1 MRIYSEQVSI
11 QTKIP
16 LVEKFPRSGGLNTMK
31 LIHIL
36 VIALA
41 ISAGILFPASAAGD
55 PTVQISEYQVNPP
68 IMMPDSLGTI
78 TVVVKNT
85 ASTASIKENAGVFA
99 NDFTTTKVT
108 DINVNIENVQ
118 LEGKGILVISKDF
131 ERVGELGPGQSL
143 PLTFT
148 IRAPPV
154 TGMYYPEVWV
164 DTTGGRSTRFPIPV
178 NVNTP
183 VGIQKRAIMI
193 VESSLPDTVNPGDEI
208 PVMLVV
214 RNGGETSTDDVT
226 IRINNVSNMIA
237 PKTTDFYHI
246 GAINANDSRMV
257 NLVLLSD
264 RNTPPGLVRV
274 PVTLQYNWIDGSGH
288 VETTSID
295 VMMKGKAELG
305 FVSVE
310 TSPRR
315 VIANQPFDLT
325 IRIENTGTGEAKQV
339 VATVDL
345 PMTGTKQAF
354 IGKIKP
360 GNDAPAVFSLDGAK
374 GGTYEYTTIITYVDD
389 LGTHTISSPMSVRV
403 IPEDNTGMFL
413 LVLLIIIVGGILAY
427 RYWYLPRKNGNGALP
442 WVKKS

>member
-1 MRIYSEQVSI
+1 
-11 QTKIP
+11 
-16 LVEKFPRSGGLNTMK
+16 MK
-31 LIHIL
+31 LIYLL

-41 ISAGILFPASAAGD
+41 ITAGMVLPASAAGD
-55 PTVQISEYQVNPP
+55 PTVQISEYKVSPS

-78 TVVVKNT
+78 TIVVKNT
-85 ASTASIKENAGVFA
+85 ASSATMKENAGVIA
-99 NDFTTTKVT
+99 NDFATTKVT

-118 LEGKGILVISKDF
+118 LEGKGVLVISKDF
-131 ERVGELGPGQSL
+131 ERVGEIGPGQSL

-148 IRAPPV
+148 IRAPPE
-154 TGMYYPEVWV
+154 TGMYYPEVWI
-164 DTTGGRSTRFPIPV
+164 DTTGGRSTRYPIPV

-183 VGIQKRAIMI
+183 VGIQKKAIMI

-208 PVMLVV
+208 PVLLTV
-214 RNGGETSTDDVT
+214 RNGGETRTDDVT
-226 IRINNVSNMIA
+226 VRINNVSSMIA
-237 PKTTDFYHI
+237 PKKTDLYHL
-246 GAINANDSRMV
+246 GAINANDSRTV

-264 RNTPPGLVRV
+264 RNTPTGLVRV

-295 VMMKGKAELG
+295 VLMKGKAELG
-305 FVSVE
+305 FVSVD

-339 VATVDL
+339 VATTDL
-345 PMTGTKQAF
+345 PMTGTTQSF

-374 GGTYEYTTIITYVDD
+374 GGTYEYTTVITYVDD
-389 LGTHTISSPMSVRV
+389 LGTHTISSKMSVRV
-403 IPEDNTGMFL
+403 IPEDNTGMFI
-413 LVLLIIIVGGILAY
+413 LVLLIIIAGGILAY
-427 RYWYLPRKNGNGALP
+427 KYWYLPKKNGAGALP
-442 WVKKS
+442 WVKKN

>member
-1 MRIYSEQVSI
+1 
-11 QTKIP
+11 
-16 LVEKFPRSGGLNTMK
+16 MK

-41 ISAGILFPASAAGD
+41 IIAGMVLPASAAGD
-55 PTVQISEYQVNPP
+55 PTVQISEYKVSPS

-78 TVVVKNT
+78 TIVVKNT
-85 ASTASIKENAGVFA
+85 ASSATMKENAGVIA
-99 NDFTTTKVT
+99 NDFATTKVT

-118 LEGKGILVISKDF
+118 LEGKGVLVISKDF
-131 ERVGELGPGQSL
+131 ERVGEIGPGQSL

-148 IRAPPV
+148 IRAPPE
-154 TGMYYPEVWV
+154 TGMYYPEVWI
-164 DTTGGRSTRFPIPV
+164 DTTGGRSTRYPIPV

-183 VGIQKRAIMI
+183 VGIQKKAIMI

-208 PVMLVV
+208 PVLLTV

-226 IRINNVSNMIA
+226 LRINNVSSMIA
-237 PKTTDFYHI
+237 PKKTDLYHL
-246 GAINANDSRMV
+246 GAINANDSRTV

-264 RNTPPGLVRV
+264 RNTPTGLVRV

-295 VMMKGKAELG
+295 VLMKGKAELG
-305 FVSVE
+305 FVSVD

-315 VIANQPFDLT
+315 VTANQPFDLT

-339 VATVDL
+339 VATTDL
-345 PMTGTKQAF
+345 PMTGTTQSF

-389 LGTHTISSPMSVRV
+389 LGTHTISSKMSVRV
-403 IPEDNTGMFL
+403 IPEDNTGMFI
-413 LVLLIIIVGGILAY
+413 LVLLIIIAGGILAY
-427 RYWYLPRKNGNGALP
+427 KYWYLPKKNGAGALP
-442 WVKKS
+442 WVKKN

>member
-1 MRIYSEQVSI
+1 ME
-11 QTKIP
+11 KISLTP
-16 LVEKFPRSGGLNTMK
+16 GGLNKMK
-31 LIHIL
+31 IIYIL
-36 VIALA
+36 VIAFA
-41 ISAGILFPASAAGD
+41 ITAGMILPVSAAGD
-55 PTVQISEYQVNPP
+55 PTVQISEYQVNPS

-78 TVVVKNT
+78 TIVVKNT
-85 ASTASIKENAGVFA
+85 ASSASIKENAGVVA

-148 IRAPPV
+148 IRAPPE

-183 VGIQKRAIMI
+183 VGIQKKAIMI
-193 VESSLPDTVNPGDEI
+193 VESSLPETVNPGDEI
-208 PVMLVV
+208 PVTLVV
-214 RNGGETSTDDVT
+214 RNGGETGTDDVT
-226 IRINNVSNMIA
+226 IRINNLSNMIA
-237 PKTTDFYHI
+237 PKKTDLYHI
-246 GAINANDSRMV
+246 GAIDANESRTV
-257 NLVLLSD
+257 DIVLLSD
-264 RNTPPGLVRV
+264 RNTPPGLIRV
-274 PVTLQYNWIDGSGH
+274 PVTLRYNWIDGSVH
-288 VETTSID
+288 EESTSID
-295 VMMKGKAELG
+295 VVMKGKAELG

-310 TSPRR
+310 TNPRR
-315 VIANQPFDLT
+315 VIANQPFELT

-339 VATVDL
+339 AATVDL

-374 GGTYEYTTIITYVDD
+374 GDTYQYSTSITYVDD
-389 LGTHTISSPMSVRV
+389 LGTHTISSPMSVRI
-403 IPEDNTGMFL
+403 IPEDNTGMFV

-427 RYWYLPRKNGNGALP
+427 RYWYLPRKNGTGALP

>member
-1 MRIYSEQVSI
+1 
-11 QTKIP
+11 
-16 LVEKFPRSGGLNTMK
+16 MK

-36 VIALA
+36 VITLA
-41 ISAGILFPASAAGD
+41 ITAGMILPASGAGD
-55 PTVQISEYQVNPP
+55 PTVQISEYQVHPS

-78 TVVVKNT
+78 TIVVKNT
-85 ASTASIKENAGVFA
+85 ASSASLKENAGVFA
-99 NDFTTTKVT
+99 NDFTTTRVT

-118 LEGKGILVISKDF
+118 LEGKGIQVISKDF
-131 ERVGELGPGQSL
+131 ERVGEIGPGQSL

-148 IRAPPV
+148 IRAPAE
-154 TGMYYPEVWV
+154 TGVYYPEVWI
-164 DTTGGRSTRFPIPV
+164 DTTGGRSTLYPFPV
-178 NVNTP
+178 KVNTP
-183 VGIQKRAIMI
+183 VGIQKKAIMI
-193 VESSLPDTVNPGDEI
+193 VESLLPDTVNPGDEI

-214 RNGGETSTDDVT
+214 RNGGETGTDDVT
-226 IRINNVSNMIA
+226 IRVNNLTTMIA
-237 PKTTDFYHI
+237 PKKTDLYHI
-246 GAINANDSRMV
+246 GAIEANESKTV

-264 RNTPPGLVRV
+264 RDTPPGLVRV
-274 PVTLQYNWIDGSGH
+274 PLTLQYNWIDGSAH

-295 VMMKGKAELG
+295 VVMKGKAELG

-315 VIANQPFDLT
+315 VIANQPFELT

-339 VATVDL
+339 AATVDL

-374 GGTYEYTTIITYVDD
+374 GGTYEYTTGITYVDD

-403 IPEDNTGMFL
+403 IPEDNTGILL
-413 LVLLIIIVGGILAY
+413 LVLLFIIVGGILAY

>member
-1 MRIYSEQVSI
+1 
-11 QTKIP
+11 
-16 LVEKFPRSGGLNTMK
+16 MK
-31 LIHIL
+31 LIYLL

-41 ISAGILFPASAAGD
+41 ITAGMVLPASAAGD
-55 PTVQISEYQVNPP
+55 PTVQISEYKVSPS

-78 TVVVKNT
+78 TIVVKNT
-85 ASTASIKENAGVFA
+85 ASSATMKENAGVIA
-99 NDFTTTKVT
+99 NDFATTKVT

-118 LEGKGILVISKDF
+118 LEGKGVLVISKDF
-131 ERVGELGPGQSL
+131 ERVGEIGPGQSL

-148 IRAPPV
+148 IRAPPE
-154 TGMYYPEVWV
+154 TGMYYPEVWI
-164 DTTGGRSTRFPIPV
+164 DTTGGRSTRYPIPV

-183 VGIQKRAIMI
+183 VGIQKKAIMI

-208 PVMLVV
+208 PVLLTV

-226 IRINNVSNMIA
+226 VRINNVSSMIA
-237 PKTTDFYHI
+237 PKKTDLYHL
-246 GAINANDSRMV
+246 GAINANDSRTV

-264 RNTPPGLVRV
+264 RNTPTGLVRV

-295 VMMKGKAELG
+295 VLMKGKAELG
-305 FVSVE
+305 FVSVD

-339 VATVDL
+339 VATTDL
-345 PMTGTKQAF
+345 PMTGTTQSF

-374 GGTYEYTTIITYVDD
+374 GGTYEYTTVITYVDD
-389 LGTHTISSPMSVRV
+389 LGSHTISSKMSIRV
-403 IPEDNTGMFL
+403 IPEDNTGMFI
-413 LVLLIIIVGGILAY
+413 LVLLIIIAGGILAY
-427 RYWYLPRKNGNGALP
+427 KYWYLPKKNGAGALP
-442 WVKKS
+442 WVKKN

>member
-1 MRIYSEQVSI
+1 
-11 QTKIP
+11 
-16 LVEKFPRSGGLNTMK
+16 MK

-36 VIALA
+36 VITLA
-41 ISAGILFPASAAGD
+41 ITAGMILPASGAGD
-55 PTVQISEYQVNPP
+55 PTVQISEYQVHPS

-78 TVVVKNT
+78 TIVVKNT
-85 ASTASIKENAGVFA
+85 ASSASLKENAGVFA
-99 NDFTTTKVT
+99 NDFTTTRVT

-118 LEGKGILVISKDF
+118 LEGKGIQVISKDF
-131 ERVGELGPGQSL
+131 ERVGEIGPGQSL

-148 IRAPPV
+148 IRAPAE
-154 TGMYYPEVWV
+154 TGVYYPEVWI
-164 DTTGGRSTRFPIPV
+164 DTTGGRSTRYPIPV

-183 VGIQKRAIMI
+183 VGIQKKAIMI
-193 VESSLPDTVNPGDEI
+193 VESLLPDTVNPGDEI

-214 RNGGETSTDDVT
+214 RNGGETGTDDVT
-226 IRINNVSNMIA
+226 IRVNNLTTMIA
-237 PKTTDFYHI
+237 PKKTDLYHI
-246 GAINANDSRMV
+246 GAIEANESKTV

-264 RNTPPGLVRV
+264 RDTPPGLVRV
-274 PVTLQYNWIDGSGH
+274 PLTLQYNWIDGSAH

-295 VMMKGKAELG
+295 VVMKGKAELG

-315 VIANQPFDLT
+315 VIANQPFELT

-339 VATVDL
+339 AATVDL

-374 GGTYEYTTIITYVDD
+374 GGTYEYTTGITYVDD

-403 IPEDNTGMFL
+403 IPEDNTGILL
-413 LVLLIIIVGGILAY
+413 LVLLFIIVGGILAY

>member
-1 MRIYSEQVSI
+1 
-11 QTKIP
+11 
-16 LVEKFPRSGGLNTMK
+16 MK
-31 LIHIL
+31 LINIL
-36 VIALA
+36 VI
-41 ISAGILFPASAAGD
+41 ILVITAVMVLPASAAGD
-55 PTVQISEYQVNPP
+55 PTVQISEYHVYPS
-68 IMMPDSLGTI
+68 IMMPESLGTI
-78 TVVVKNT
+78 TIVVKNT
-85 ASTASIKENAGVFA
+85 ASSASIKENAGVFA

-118 LEGKGILVISKDF
+118 LEGKGIQVISKDF
-131 ERVGELGPGQSL
+131 EHVGEIGPGQSL

-148 IRAPPV
+148 IRAPAE
-154 TGMYYPEVWV
+154 TGMYYPEVWI
-164 DTTGGRSTRFPIPV
+164 DTSGGRSTRYPIPV

-183 VGIQKRAIMI
+183 VGIQKKAIMI
-193 VESSLPDTVNPGDEI
+193 VESSLPDTVNPGNEI
-208 PVMLVV
+208 PVRLVV
-214 RNGGETSTDDVT
+214 RNGGETGTDDVT
-226 IRINNVSNMIA
+226 IRVDNVSTLIA
-237 PKTTDFYHI
+237 PKKTDLYHI
-246 GAINANDSRMV
+246 GAIGANESKTL

-264 RNTPPGLVRV
+264 RDTPPGLVRV
-274 PVTLQYNWIDGSGH
+274 PLTLQYNWIDGSVH

-295 VMMKGKAELG
+295 VVMEGKAELG

-339 VATVDL
+339 AATVDL

-374 GGTYEYTTIITYVDD
+374 GGTYEYTTSITYVDD

-403 IPEDNTGMFL
+403 IPEDNTGMFI
-413 LVLLIIIVGGILAY
+413 LVMLILIAGGILAY
-427 RYWYLPRKNGNGALP
+427 RYWYLPRKNGDGALP